1 MKRNQCRE
9 RIAAFLILME
19 NYPEIPKSEKK
30 GEYKKHGQRDVMQ
43 KGVNIVI

>member
-9 RIAAFLILME
+9 RIAAFLILIE

-30 GEYKKHGQRDVMQ
+30 VSKRSMDKDVMQ